1 MYSYILTDNTSSLL
15 SHDTNL
21 GGSVQVHPTTYYPV
35 RPPRKCWRTTSPP
48 ASHKTEAKSLFHTL
62 EAAVCAARPSI
73 EGGKPSISSA
83 FVMSFSNC
91 FVASNTFSLNFVES
105 SINSCSARYQSQ
117 TTTRN
122 SGPNLLLLMILQL
135 LFQLSLALTAAPF
148 KWVLSW
154 LTCSLFLLHCAL
166 LQGHH
171 DLYYTKWLPS
181 LFSLEPWGRSW
192 SLPVWTH

>member
-1 MYSYILTDNTSSLL
+1 MLRNYF
-15 SHDTNL
+15 
-21 GGSVQVHPTTYYPV
+21 P
-35 RPPRKCWRTTSPP
+35 PP

-105 SINSCSARYQSQ
+105 SINSCSGRYQSQ

-135 LFQLSLALTAAPF
+135 LFQWSLALTAAP
-148 KWVLSW
+148 LSEAYPEW
-154 LTCSLFLLHCAL
+154 PA
-166 LQGHH
+166 
-171 DLYYTKWLPS
+171 
-181 LFSLEPWGRSW
+181 LFSSYTVLCFRAIMIYITPSGFQACS
-192 SLPVWTH
+192 H